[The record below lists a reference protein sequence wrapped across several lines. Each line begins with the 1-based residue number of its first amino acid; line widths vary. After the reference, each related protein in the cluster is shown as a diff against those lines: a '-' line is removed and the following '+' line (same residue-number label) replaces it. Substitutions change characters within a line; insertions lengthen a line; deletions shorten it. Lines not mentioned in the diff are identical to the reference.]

1 MTVSR
6 SATHS
11 HPGSAG
17 RAASASGTRGHLQ
30 QLQQVAKQP
39 APVPGNSQREAAD
52 AYLRKHNIPDT
63 LQQILTALLHQRP
76 DDPRKFIIKKLEEAK
91 NSKARGQS
99 LLVFSRENLV
109 ALFKVFDVT
118 GKGHITLDQYKA
130 AMTDIG
136 ACNYDSMPVGYEK
149 DRIMMDDFVDNARPE
164 IDTLTIRFTELA
176 SQMDKIDRAKFRDLL
191 ADTFGV
197 DDSLLMDRGTL
208 ALHEEAN
215 LKNYFHSV
223 FRCFDTD
230 ADNYI
235 SFDEF
240 MKGMSV
246 FLKGRREER
255 LKFCFRVYDLNGDR
269 YISKEEMFQ
278 MLKNCLVK
286 GAEEDEDGVKDLV
299 DLVLKKL
306 DEDRDGRVSETDWNG
321 AIDKESLLME
331 AFGQCLPT
339 SKVYLG
345 SAMHSINLNFNP
357 KVCQAFIG
365 VREENDDSQTK
376 ARQYSPNHLELPAKP
391 ITHSG
396 VHMPSKHVH
405 PHAMKGNRRIVV
417 APAPT
422 AAGNERSSPAKN

>member
-1 MTVSR
+1 
-6 SATHS
+6 
-11 HPGSAG
+11 
-17 RAASASGTRGHLQ
+17 
-30 QLQQVAKQP
+30 
-39 APVPGNSQREAAD
+39 
-52 AYLRKHNIPDT
+52 
-63 LQQILTALLHQRP
+63 
-76 DDPRKFIIKKLEEAK
+76 
-91 NSKARGQS
+91 
-99 LLVFSRENLV
+99 
-109 ALFKVFDVT
+109 
-118 GKGHITLDQYKA
+118 
-130 AMTDIG
+130 
-136 ACNYDSMPVGYEK
+136 
-149 DRIMMDDFVDNARPE
+149 
-164 IDTLTIRFTELA
+164 
-176 SQMDKIDRAKFRDLL
+176 MDKIDRAKFRDLL

-197 DDSLLMDRGTL
+197 DDSLLMDR
-208 ALHEEAN
+208 
-215 LKNYFHSV
+215 V

-306 DEDRDGRVSETDWNG
+306 DEDRDGRVSEADWNG

-331 AFGQCLPT
+331 AFGQCLPN
-339 SKVYLG
+339 SK
-345 SAMHSINLNFNP
+345 
-357 KVCQAFIG
+357 AFMG
-365 VREENDDSQTK
+365 MREEDEDSQAK
-376 ARQYSPNHLELPAKP
+376 ARQVSPNRLELPAKP

-396 VHMPSKHVH
+396 IHMPSKHVH
-405 PHAMKGNRRIVV
+405 PHAMKGNRRVVV

-422 AAGNERSSPAKN
+422 AAGNERKK